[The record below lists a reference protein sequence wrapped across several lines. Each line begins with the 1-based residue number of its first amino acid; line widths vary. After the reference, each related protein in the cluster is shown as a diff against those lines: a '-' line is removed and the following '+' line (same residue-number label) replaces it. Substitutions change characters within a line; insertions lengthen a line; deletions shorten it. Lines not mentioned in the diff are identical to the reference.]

1 MLYFKE
7 LNNHSGSINGT
18 IFFLQ
23 ASYWFEKMGKPF
35 YKFLKPC
42 QHFLYQTEASWAEE
56 LGFSDA
62 QLKYVLAKTATKL
75 KNGRTYDLLDCGLV
89 LYWAGGNG
97 LTFYI
102 PNYPRM
108 LGLEKSTSLMEKQ
121 FPHFAKWKTD
131 FGEVEKRC
139 FKIEFH
145 ASLKFEFT
153 SALLQESTHSNTN
166 QYSGQ
171 HVTASPIS
179 KNGEQ
184 VNSAEAICYPFDTPG
199 FKNIWVEWKNYKA
212 EAHDYHYD
220 DRSEQA
226 ALMELGNY
234 DEAFA
239 LQLIREALSKKW
251 KWFHF
256 TDTPNKYKTQL
267 NSKNHATFTN
277 KAGERFSSHVAN
289 VFAEYAQ

>member
-7 LNNHSGSINGT
+7 LNNHTGCVNAT

-23 ASYWFEKMGKPF
+23 VGYWFQKMDKAF

-42 QHFLYQTEASWAEE
+42 QHFLYQTESSWAEE

-62 QLKYVLAKTATKL
+62 QLKSVLVKTATKL
-75 KNGRTYDLLDCGLV
+75 KNGRTYDLLECRLV

-97 LTFYI
+97 LTFYV
-102 PNYPRM
+102 PNYPKM
-108 LGLEKSTSLMEKQ
+108 LELTVESLLLEKQ
-121 FPHFAKWKTD
+121 FPHFAKWKKD
-131 FGEVEKRC
+131 IGEVEKHS

-145 ASLKFEFT
+145 ASQKFDFS
-153 SALLQESTHSNTN
+153 SALLQENIHSNTN

-171 HVTASPIS
+171 QVPASPVS

-184 VNSAEAICYPFDTPG
+184 WTSAEAICYPFDTPG
-199 FKNIWVEWKNYKA
+199 FKNLWAEWKKYKS
-212 EAHDYHYD
+212 EAHGYQYD
-220 DRSEQA
+220 TRSEHA
-226 ALMELGNY
+226 AFLELSNY
-234 DEAFA
+234 DEIFA

-256 TDTPNKYKTQL
+256 SDTPSKYKTQL
-267 NSKNHATFTN
+267 NLKNHAKITSKT
-277 KAGERFSSHVAN
+277 GEQFAPHVAS
-289 VFAEYAQ
+289 VFSEYAQ